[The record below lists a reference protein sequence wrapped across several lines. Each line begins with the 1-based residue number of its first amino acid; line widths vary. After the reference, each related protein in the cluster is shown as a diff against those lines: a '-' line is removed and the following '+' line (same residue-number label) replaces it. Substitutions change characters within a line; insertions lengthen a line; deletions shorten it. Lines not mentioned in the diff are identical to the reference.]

1 MLKLYPRASTEGVI
15 YYSIGRLMPPR
26 PAKGEA
32 CFHFPR
38 NALRPPDPSEAEGVG
53 AGKEANS
60 PKFSLFG
67 PRSLGRAVH
76 AVAEGPGLS
85 KAEFMEKVRRS
96 NEACQLG
103 DFQTA
108 VKLYGEALRADPQ
121 NCILYSNRSAA
132 HLKLGQYQTAL
143 DDAVKARL
151 LNPKWPK
158 VGGRDVVMWLVC

>member
-1 MLKLYPRASTEGVI
+1 MEKQGTRRE
-15 YYSIGRLMPPR
+15 
-26 PAKGEA
+26 
-32 CFHFPR
+32 
-38 NALRPPDPSEAEGVG
+38 
-53 AGKEANS
+53 
-60 PKFSLFG
+60 KFSLFG

-158 VGGRDVVMWLVC
+158 

>member
-1 MLKLYPRASTEGVI
+1 MEKQGTRRE
-15 YYSIGRLMPPR
+15 
-26 PAKGEA
+26 
-32 CFHFPR
+32 
-38 NALRPPDPSEAEGVG
+38 
-53 AGKEANS
+53 
-60 PKFSLFG
+60 KFGLFG
-67 PRSLGRAVH
+67 PRALGRAVH
-76 AVAEGPGLS
+76 AAADGPGLS
-85 KAEFMEKVRRS
+85 KAEFMEKVRQS

-158 VGGRDVVMWLVC
+158 SHFMSILPFLLRKTCPPERSERKRFLRRRER

>member
-1 MLKLYPRASTEGVI
+1 
-15 YYSIGRLMPPR
+15 
-26 PAKGEA
+26 
-32 CFHFPR
+32 
-38 NALRPPDPSEAEGVG
+38 
-53 AGKEANS
+53 
-60 PKFSLFG
+60 
-67 PRSLGRAVH
+67 
-76 AVAEGPGLS
+76 
-85 KAEFMEKVRRS
+85 MEKVRRS
-96 NEACQLG
+96 NEACQRG

-158 VGGRDVVMWLVC
+158 VGGRRRGYVGLVCWVLIFLLHNRFSSNKTTMFILLKHKPINSKIRETEVISSFFPELYI

>member
-1 MLKLYPRASTEGVI
+1 MEKQGTRRE
-15 YYSIGRLMPPR
+15 
-26 PAKGEA
+26 
-32 CFHFPR
+32 
-38 NALRPPDPSEAEGVG
+38 
-53 AGKEANS
+53 
-60 PKFSLFG
+60 KFSLFG

-158 VGGRDVVMWLVC
+158 LFLTCMPTPQSQAPPVLAPCLLLDTVPLHQMGCLLKAL